1 MIIVK
6 KDEFMNTT
14 YPPSYKCACGRQ
26 AELSITKITTKYQ
39 NAQITVS
46 NVPVYECGA
55 NHVKMA
61 RLTRVKMHK
70 LLKKAFENNINEID
84 FEDKKALLI

>member
-1 MIIVK
+1 MITAK

-14 YPPSYKCACGRQ
+14 YPPSYKCACGRR
-26 AELSITKITTKYQ
+26 AELSLTKITTNYQ
-39 NAQITVS
+39 DAQITVT
-46 NVPVYECGA
+46 NVPVYECGS

-70 LLKKAFENNINEID
+70 LLKKAWENKINEIN
-84 FEDKKALLI
+84 FED